1 MTADTNPQRIAK
13 IIAAAGVCSRRDA
26 ERLIGQG
33 RVAVNG
39 KTLDTPATLVT
50 AADRIEVDGVVIGQ
64 TPTRTRLWVYHKPA
78 GLVVSHRDEQGR
90 DTVFDHLPA
99 NFPRVVSVGR
109 LDLSSEGLLLL
120 TTDGG
125 FARQLEL
132 PDNAL
137 ERVYRVR
144 VRGVP
149 SDKHLYMLSNGLEIE
164 GVRYQPIHVVAEAEK
179 DGRNQWLTLTLTEGK
194 NREIRRI
201 FEHFDYP
208 VSRLIRTAYGPFELA
223 DLKPGNAREV
233 PHAQVNKLMQSLDV
247 SGE

>member
-1 MTADTNPQRIAK
+1 MSEPQRIAK
-13 IIAAAGVCSRRDA
+13 AIAAAGVCSRRDA
-26 ERLIGQG
+26 ERLIAQG

-39 KTLDTPATLVT
+39 HRLDTPATLVT
-50 AADRIEVDGVVIGQ
+50 SADRIEVDGVAVGQ
-64 TPTRTRLWVYHKPA
+64 ETARTRLWVYHKPA

-90 DTVFDHLPA
+90 ATVFDHLPA

-109 LDLSSEGLLLL
+109 LDLNSEGLLLL

-125 FARQLEL
+125 LARQLEL
-132 PDNAL
+132 PGNAL
-137 ERVYRVR
+137 KRVYRVR

-149 SDKHLYMLSNGLEIE
+149 SDKHLFMLSRGVEID

-179 DGRNQWLTLTLTEGK
+179 GGRNQWLTLTLTEGK

-208 VSRLIRTAYGPFELA
+208 VSRLIRTGYGPFALG

-233 PHAQVNKLMQSLDV
+233 PHTQVNKLMQKLAV

>member
-1 MTADTNPQRIAK
+1 MSEPQRIAK
-13 IIAAAGVCSRRDA
+13 IIAGAGVCSRRDA
-26 ERLIGQG
+26 ERLIAQG
-33 RVAVNG
+33 RVVVNG

-50 AADRIEVDGVVIGQ
+50 ADDRIEVDGVAIG
-64 TPTRTRLWVYHKPA
+64 TAPSRKRLWVYHKPQ
-78 GLVVSHRDEQGR
+78 GLVVSHRDEKGR
-90 DTVFDHLPA
+90 DSVFDHLPA

-109 LDLSSEGLLLL
+109 LDLNSEGLLLL

-125 FARQLEL
+125 LARALEL
-132 PDNAL
+132 PENAL
-137 ERVYRVR
+137 KRVYRVR

-149 SDKHLYMLSNGLEIE
+149 SDKHLYLLSRGIEIE

-201 FEHFDYP
+201 FEYFDYP
-208 VSRLIRTAYGPFELA
+208 VSRLIRTAYGPFALG

-233 PHAQVNKLMQSLDV
+233 PHAQVNKLAQELAV
-247 SGE
+247 RGE